1 MSSGGKTR
9 IIADTASIA
18 DGDSIASYL
27 VDSAGALI
35 TSTLVGADQSLDV
48 NVTQSVLPA
57 GAATETTSA
66 SILAEI
72 AALSHAEDTAH
83 SSGHMG
89 TMPLAVR
96 NDAGTPLAA
105 DGDYIPFTTDSTGA
119 LRTAFTGTITA
130 DIEGNYAEDSAH
142 VSGDVGLFGLS
153 IRNDNQATTFTSASG
168 DYSGQSV
175 DDRGAM
181 WTKSTNARSNLQQIV
196 TVGTT
201 ALPLPASPLAN
212 RTSMFVQMLSSGQL
226 YLGSATV
233 TNSGATRGIQLGN
246 GGFVTVE
253 VAPGNLVYGVANAAG
268 KDVAVWEFA

>member
-9 IIADTASIA
+9 IIVDTASIA

-35 TSTLVGADQSLDV
+35 TSTLVGGDQSLDV
-48 NVTQSVLPA
+48 NVTQSVLPT
-57 GAATETTSA
+57 GAATETTAA

-119 LRTAFTGTITA
+119 LRTSTTI
-130 DIEGNYAEDSAH
+130 DFVGDYAEDSAH
-142 VSGDVGLFGLS
+142 VSGDIGLFTLGV
-153 IRNDNQATTFTSASG
+153 RNDNQATTVTSANN
-168 DYSGQSV
+168 DYSGFST
-175 DDRGAM
+175 DDRGALF
-181 WTKSTNARSNLQQIV
+181 TKNTNQRSSLQQVV

-201 ALPLPASPLAN
+201 AVALPATPLTN
-212 RTSMFVQMLSSGQL
+212 RSNMFIQMLSSGSL
-226 YLGSATV
+226 FLGSATV
-233 TNSGATRGIQLGN
+233 TNSGATRGLQLGN
-246 GGFVTVE
+246 GGFVSIDVG
-253 VAPGNLVYGVANAAG
+253 PGNAVFGVANAAG